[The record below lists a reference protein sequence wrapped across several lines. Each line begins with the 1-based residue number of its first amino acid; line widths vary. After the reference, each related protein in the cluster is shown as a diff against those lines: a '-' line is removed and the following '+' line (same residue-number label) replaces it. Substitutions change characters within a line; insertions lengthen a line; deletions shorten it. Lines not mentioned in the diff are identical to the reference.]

1 MTPATPTTATPVSVV
16 VGGGFCGSLAALMLA
31 RHGRRV
37 LVLEKRRRLGVGAID
52 AVQPVSQAGHVHLLN
67 KRGLD
72 LLGRLFPEVVA
83 AMPAEHFWP
92 HDYDRDF
99 VWIGDGGLPLG
110 EASTGLGS
118 LVLFHRARLD
128 ELLAKM
134 LRDHPAIEVREDT
147 SVDRIDLRN
156 EAAPVLTLS
165 DGDVVVTTTLVW
177 ATGRYGTEATLFEAA
192 NVRPEVDEVKTSL
205 CYRSFEMDR
214 APAITGPQSIL
225 ASTLGLLREQ
235 GMVVFRVGEATSL
248 VTQVARTFEHDPTA
262 FTAAMDCPQLD
273 ALVPASSMTTTT
285 TATTATTAPQFLR
298 LGGSRRLRR
307 RTLQALPSSCFVL
320 GDAALSLNPVF
331 AQGMAVSLEML
342 AVLDGQLRAGALCSR
357 RLHQTVAPTLQRA
370 WLLGTVEDRFSPSP
384 QAPSWWRA
392 LVLAGT
398 RRLFG
403 LLRRRPRLHRQFIR
417 VATMV
422 DPPSRLLRPGL
433 WLDWLGP

>member
-1 MTPATPTTATPVSVV
+1 MTGTDTPTPAAPVCVV
-16 VGGGFCGSLAALMLA
+16 VGGGFCGSLAALLLA

-37 LVLEKRRRLGVGAID
+37 LLLEKRRRLGVGAVD
-52 AVQPVSQAGHVHLLN
+52 AVQPVSQAVHVHLLN

-72 LLGRLFPEVVA
+72 LLGRVFPEVVA
-83 AMPAEHFWP
+83 AMPAAHFWP

-99 VWIGDGGLPLG
+99 VWLGEGGQPLG

-134 LRDHPAIEVREDT
+134 LREHPAIEVREDT
-147 SVDRIDLRN
+147 SVDQIDLRN
-156 EAAPVLTLS
+156 AAAPVLTLS

-177 ATGRYGTEATLFEAA
+177 ATGRYGTEQTLFAAA
-192 NVRPEVDEVKTSL
+192 NIRPDVDEVKTSL

-214 APAITGPQSIL
+214 PATGTGPWSIL

-235 GMVVFRVGEATSL
+235 GMVVFRVGESTSL
-248 VTQVARTFEHDPTA
+248 VTQVARTFTHEPAA
-262 FTAAMDCPQLD
+262 FTTAMGCPPLD
-273 ALVPASSMTTTT
+273 ALVPLVT
-285 TATTATTAPQFLR
+285 TATTATTATTTPQFLR

-342 AVLDGQLRAGALCSR
+342 AVLDSQLQAGSLCSR
-357 RLHQTVAPTLQRA
+357 RLHQTVGPTLQWA

-384 QAPSWWRA
+384 QAPRWWRTV
-392 LVLAGT
+392 VLAGT
-398 RRLFG
+398 RRLFAR
-403 LLRRRPRLHRQFIR
+403 LRRRPRLHRQFIR

-422 DPPSRLLRPGL
+422 DPPSALLRPSL
-433 WLDWLGP
+433 WLDWLVP